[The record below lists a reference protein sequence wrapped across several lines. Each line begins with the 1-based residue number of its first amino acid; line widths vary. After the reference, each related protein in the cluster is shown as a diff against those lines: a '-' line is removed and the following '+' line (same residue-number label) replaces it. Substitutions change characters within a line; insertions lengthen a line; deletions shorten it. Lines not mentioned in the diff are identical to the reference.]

1 MIGFGKAFIMLMVTA
16 LVAVGGESKKM
27 QTGWWK
33 GALLRA
39 DGEPIVFNF
48 EVSYPSSKPLIHIH
62 NASERLEVKN
72 IELAGDSLFIEMPFF
87 ESSFRLQLQKDG
99 SLAGNWIKGT
109 SGKTI
114 VMPFV
119 AKPGHEPR
127 FIGKAPAKHNITGK
141 WEMHFGNKKAD
152 DIAVGEFSQKGN
164 QLSGSIVSASGDYR
178 FLEGIVSGD
187 SLFLGTFDGSHAY
200 VFKAH
205 ISDANTIDGGKFF
218 SGPTRLETFS
228 AQRNDQT
235 KVSLESVAM
244 GLRGTDDRLDFRF
257 PDLDGKLVGINDAR
271 FKNKVVVIQIMGSWC
286 PNCMDETQF
295 LSNYYK
301 TNKNRGVEM
310 IGLAYEYSTDNARSV
325 KTLRKFKDRFAVDY
339 PILITGV
346 TASDSLRTEKT
357 LPQLTSIKSF
367 PSTIFIGR
375 DGRVKKVHGGFF
387 GPATDQ
393 YKEYVQAFEETM
405 NSLLK
410 TP

>member
-1 MIGFGKAFIMLMVTA
+1 
-16 LVAVGGESKKM
+16 
-27 QTGWWK
+27 
-33 GALLRA
+33 
-39 DGEPIVFNF
+39 
-48 EVSYPSSKPLIHIH
+48 
-62 NASERLEVKN
+62 
-72 IELAGDSLFIEMPFF
+72 
-87 ESSFRLQLQKDG
+87 
-99 SLAGNWIKGT
+99 
-109 SGKTI
+109 
-114 VMPFV
+114 
-119 AKPGHEPR
+119 
-127 FIGKAPAKHNITGK
+127 
-141 WEMHFGNKKAD
+141 
-152 DIAVGEFSQKGN
+152 
-164 QLSGSIVSASGDYR
+164 
-178 FLEGIVSGD
+178 
-187 SLFLGTFDGSHAY
+187 
-200 VFKAH
+200 
-205 ISDANTIDGGKFF
+205 
-218 SGPTRLETFS
+218 
-228 AQRNDQT
+228 
-235 KVSLESVAM
+235 M